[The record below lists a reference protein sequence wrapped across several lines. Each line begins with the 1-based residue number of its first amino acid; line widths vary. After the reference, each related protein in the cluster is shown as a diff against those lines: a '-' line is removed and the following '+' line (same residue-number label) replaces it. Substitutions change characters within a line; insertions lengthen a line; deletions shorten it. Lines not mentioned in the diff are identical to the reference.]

1 MFFVVVILFWGDHF
15 SCKKFR
21 GVVWCSVD
29 KFNSCLVEGN
39 KMLVDFDGLTIIIGV
54 VIYVF
59 LCAIIQ
65 KKCKKERI
73 WYVFLSIMFVYF
85 MGVIKITLFPI
96 YLVKGWPS
104 NIYKSFNFIPFRGG
118 ISITDLQNLIMTIPL
133 GIGMSFITKING
145 LKNSFLLGIITGITI
160 ETLQY
165 LESFLSKG
173 FTTRIIDIN
182 DIIFNCLGTVL
193 GFIILYG
200 LSKIFL
206 NIVKDHN
213 LNIFWR
219 YVKRVCM
226 NIRL

>member
-1 MFFVVVILFWGDHF
+1 
-15 SCKKFR
+15 
-21 GVVWCSVD
+21 
-29 KFNSCLVEGN
+29 
-39 KMLVDFDGLTIIIGV
+39 MLVDFDGLTIIIGV

-59 LCAIIQ
+59 LCVIIQ
-65 KKCKKERI
+65 RKCKKERI

-96 YLVKGWPS
+96 YLMKGLPS
-104 NIYKSFNFIPFRGG
+104 NIYKSFNFIPFKGG
-118 ISITDLQNLIMTIPL
+118 INITDLQNLIMTIPL
-133 GIGMSFITKING
+133 GIGMPFITKINR
-145 LKNSFLLGIITGITI
+145 LKNSFLLGMITGITI

-173 FTTRIIDIN
+173 FTTKIIDIN

-193 GFIILYG
+193 GFVILYG

-206 NIVKDHN
+206 NMVKDHN
-213 LNIFWR
+213 LNVFWR
-219 YVKRVCM
+219 YVKRVYM

>member
-1 MFFVVVILFWGDHF
+1 
-15 SCKKFR
+15 
-21 GVVWCSVD
+21 
-29 KFNSCLVEGN
+29 
-39 KMLVDFDGLTIIIGV
+39 MLVDFDGLTIIIGV

-73 WYVFLSIMFVYF
+73 WYIFLSIMFVYF

-96 YLVKGWPS
+96 YLMKEWPS

-118 ISITDLQNLIMTIPL
+118 INITDLQNLIMTIPL
-133 GIGMSFITKING
+133 GIGMPFITKING
-145 LKNSFLLGIITGITI
+145 LKNSFLLGMITGITI

-206 NIVKDHN
+206 NMVKDHN
-213 LNIFWR
+213 LNVFWR